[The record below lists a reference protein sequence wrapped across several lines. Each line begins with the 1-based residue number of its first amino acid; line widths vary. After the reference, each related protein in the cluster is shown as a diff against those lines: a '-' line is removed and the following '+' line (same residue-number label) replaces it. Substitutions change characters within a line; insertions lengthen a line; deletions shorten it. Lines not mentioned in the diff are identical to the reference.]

1 MRRLFLLITVLSMLM
16 TSPSKVPA
24 QQATVMEELVDS
36 VQKNEVEVFSD
47 TTENDYEADLDLV
60 EPISGQ
66 NVGTS
71 KIVKHLFGSTDSSFL
86 IVSVIIFL
94 VFTVFLL
101 VVPILVV
108 ILAIVLV
115 VKLLRRNKG
124 NDNEPDYIV
133 NNDINMTENKKLY
146 RSNDRVIAGVCGG
159 LANYFGFDPTV
170 IRVVFAL
177 LTLFTAFSGVLIY
190 FILWLLMPSR
200 K

>member
-1 MRRLFLLITVLSMLM
+1 
-16 TSPSKVPA
+16 
-24 QQATVMEELVDS
+24 
-36 VQKNEVEVFSD
+36 
-47 TTENDYEADLDLV
+47 
-60 EPISGQ
+60 
-66 NVGTS
+66 VGTS

-86 IVSVIIFL
+86 IVSIIIFL

-124 NDNEPDYIV
+124 NDNEPDYIF

>member
-16 TSPSKVPA
+16 TSPSKVTA

-66 NVGTS
+66 NVGAS

-86 IVSVIIFL
+86 IVSIIIFL

-190 FILWLLMPSR
+190 SILWLLMPSR